1 MDVRKAD
8 VKGEKNMEN
17 IYFDYEKKVWV
28 VNGLVQDCGHVTCN
42 CVQRIYA
49 GKPIENLYK
58 GEK

>member
-1 MDVRKAD
+1 
-8 VKGEKNMEN
+8 MEN